1 MLTQAQVYIEKHK
14 ITALFEE
21 LMNKL
26 VRNAPENPIIYLI
39 KQLYKKAGLDIPF
52 ELKSVTEQPRRNS
65 LNLTVFG
72 HSSEIVSK
80 SVALASWSAKPG
92 EPHSSPFLRREKSL
106 TKSWQS
112 PEKHKT
118 SGEVHF
124 NKTTKPVKG
133 QKSEDK
139 KEKTGWNSLT
149 KITTSTFDEFSN
161 QTKGSP
167 SKTTKVESVP
177 KMKDVR
183 KSWAMGTH
191 EEANNRPTTHYISIT
206 SPKYL
211 HSKKKP
217 NEDELFSDELPSTP
231 SLKSYRSEKSVDA
244 FSNSTYTPRRE
255 SCKSFNALK
264 HKAEL
269 ERLIMLENR
278 MISPEPSLTGEDEE
292 IDGAIDL
299 LENPSDLE
307 SEGVSSVSSV
317 GFKLSKTLRQR
328 EDSQVKLNI
337 KLYPS
342 ASDLESVTSQSNCFR
357 DHRRH
362 IDQESL
368 ASYKFDDSD
377 EEIESASQVS
387 VPINRRYHWNS
398 PDSEEDYIHSPS
410 SKPYVDNQF
419 MSKSLNGLQISQ
431 NYMAD
436 NSSYPKPNSSVP
448 LPATSPLTLFSKKS
462 KKHEPYQED
471 SQHSLNREQL
481 QKLKTTSY
489 GWHVAESDTSIL
501 SSHTNRF

>member
-1 MLTQAQVYIEKHK
+1 
-14 ITALFEE
+14 
-21 LMNKL
+21 MNKL

-39 KQLYKKAGLDIPF
+39 KQLYKKAGLDIPL
-52 ELKSVTEQPRRNS
+52 ELKSVTEPRRNS

-92 EPHSSPFLRREKSL
+92 EPHSTPFLRREKSL
-106 TKSWQS
+106 TKSWQT

-149 KITTSTFDEFSN
+149 KITSSTFDEFSN

-167 SKTTKVESVP
+167 SKSTKVESVP

-183 KSWAMGTH
+183 KSWAMGTL
-191 EEANNRPTTHYISIT
+191 EEANNRETSHYISLI

-211 HSKKKP
+211 HTKKKR

-231 SLKSYRSEKSVDA
+231 SLKSYRSEKSVDT
-244 FSNSTYTPRRE
+244 FSNSTYTSRRE
-255 SCKSFNALK
+255 SCKAFNAQK

-269 ERLIMLENR
+269 ERLIMQENQL
-278 MISPEPSLTGEDEE
+278 ITPEPSLAGEDEE

-307 SEGVSSVSSV
+307 SEGVSSLSSA
-317 GFKLSKTLRQR
+317 GFRLSKTLRQR

-342 ASDLESVTSQSNCFR
+342 ASDLESMTSQSNCFR

-368 ASYKFDDSD
+368 ATSYKFDDSD

-387 VPINRRYHWNS
+387 AHINRRYEWNS
-398 PDSEEDYIHSPS
+398 PDSDEDYVHSPS

-431 NYMAD
+431 NYMVD
-436 NSSYPKPNSSVP
+436 NSSNPKPNSSVP
-448 LPATSPLTLFSKKS
+448 LPARSPLALFSKKS

-481 QKLKTTSY
+481 KKLKTTSY
-489 GWHVAESDTSIL
+489 GWHVAAAESDTSIL